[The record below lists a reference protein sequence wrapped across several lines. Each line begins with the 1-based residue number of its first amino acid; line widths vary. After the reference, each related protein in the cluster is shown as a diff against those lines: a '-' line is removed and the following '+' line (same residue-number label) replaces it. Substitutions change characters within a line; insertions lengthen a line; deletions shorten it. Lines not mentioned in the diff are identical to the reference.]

1 VVGKRRDRG
10 RSSARPD
17 PFSALG
23 LRADAGVDEIEQARR
38 TLAKS
43 VHPDVGGSVAEMQR
57 INAAA
62 DEATRWAVAAG
73 APSAV
78 APAGPP
84 TAPVD
89 RRSPAGSS
97 MVWQFDHPSFTV
109 ESLPVAAFEALLVV
123 AAWIGETIDDDPP
136 YRLDVAIAEPVDCW
150 CRLDLVPDAGSTTV
164 SLSVGTERGV
174 PPPDTDVVRDA
185 WIAGL
190 NALDWAAIDD
200 SPQPP

>member
-1 VVGKRRDRG
+1 
-10 RSSARPD
+10 
-17 PFSALG
+17 
-23 LRADAGVDEIEQARR
+23 
-38 TLAKS
+38 
-43 VHPDVGGSVAEMQR
+43 VGGSVAEMQR

-62 DEATRWAVAAG
+62 DEATRLVVTAVAASE
-73 APSAV
+73 A
-78 APAGPP
+78 APAAPP
-84 TAPVD
+84 AAPVD
-89 RRSPAGSS
+89 GRSPLGSSPAGSW

-136 YRLDVAIAEPVDCW
+136 YRLDVAMSEPVECW

-164 SLSVGTERGV
+164 SVSVGTERGV

-200 SPQPP
+200 SPQQP